1 MELIWQQK
9 RTIVICIRYQEAADK
24 NKYGY
29 EIKFYD
35 HLQGLCNDL
44 DKKIRKGNER
54 LSVRPDDSVSSL
66 CWFKETNSWDWQWTT
81 RVTNVVFFALAFK
94 SQ

>member
-1 MELIWQQK
+1 MHGINLTTEAYYRYLH
-9 RTIVICIRYQEAADK
+9 RYQEAADK

-54 LSVRPDDSVSSL
+54 LSVRPDDSVSDS
-66 CWFKETNSWDWQWTT
+66 KKQIVRIGNE
-81 RVTNVVFFALAFK
+81 
-94 SQ
+94 

>member
-9 RTIVICIRYQEAADK
+9 PSIIICIRYQEAADK

-54 LSVRPDDSVSSL
+54 LSVRPDDSVGSL
-66 CWFKETNSWDWQWTT
+66 ADSMKTDSTI
-81 RVTNVVFFALAFK
+81 
-94 SQ
+94 